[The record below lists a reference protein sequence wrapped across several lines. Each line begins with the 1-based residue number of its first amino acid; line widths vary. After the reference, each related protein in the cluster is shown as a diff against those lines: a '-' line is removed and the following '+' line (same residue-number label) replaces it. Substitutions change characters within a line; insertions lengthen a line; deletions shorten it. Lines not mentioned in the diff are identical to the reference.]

1 MQSGPISSTL
11 SDIRD
16 FAACPNTPKLQ
27 AADLSAGVGESAVR
41 TPTMF
46 AVSRRTLPSLDTLRT
61 QLAINKKLNTLISAA
76 FAFLFLSTGSDDRP
90 RHRAPRSKSTSG
102 QRLGEANQHLLQSQ
116 LPVALPNERVARLVH
131 ST

>member
-90 RHRAPRSKSTSG
+90 RQNGTAHREVNPRPANDWVKQTSICCSRSC
-102 QRLGEANQHLLQSQ
+102 RLLCRT
-116 LPVALPNERVARLVH
+116 NE
-131 ST
+131 